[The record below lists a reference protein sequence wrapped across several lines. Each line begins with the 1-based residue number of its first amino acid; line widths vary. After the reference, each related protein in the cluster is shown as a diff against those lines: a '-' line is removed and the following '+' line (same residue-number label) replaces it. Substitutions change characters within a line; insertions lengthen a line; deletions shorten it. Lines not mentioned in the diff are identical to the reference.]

1 MRSLDP
7 YEIAARVADARN
19 EALIREAEA
28 HRTGR
33 GALNAR
39 GMQIAE
45 LAQLA
50 AEIARDIRAE
60 GRARRAGAA
69 QGSESDG

>member
-1 MRSLDP
+1 MTTTDS

-19 EALIREAEA
+19 EALTREAET

-45 LAQLA
+45 LAQIA
-50 AEIARDIRAE
+50 SEIARDIRAE
-60 GRARRAGAA
+60 GRARRQATEPANG
-69 QGSESDG
+69 

>member
-1 MRSLDP
+1 MSAPDP

-19 EALIREAEA
+19 EALIREAEK

-50 AEIARDIRAE
+50 AEIAREIRVE
-60 GRARRAGAA
+60 GRARAA
-69 QGSESDG
+69 EGSVSDG

>member
-1 MRSLDP
+1 MSTLDP
-7 YEIAARVADARN
+7 YEISARVADARN

-39 GMQIAE
+39 GMQIEE
-45 LAQLA
+45 LARLA
-50 AEIARDIRAE
+50 AEIAREIRAE
-60 GRARRAGAA
+60 GRARAA
-69 QGSESDG
+69 EGSGSDG

>member
-1 MRSLDP
+1 MSALDP

-60 GRARRAGAA
+60 GRVRRARAA
-69 QGSESDG
+69 EGSESDG

>member
-1 MRSLDP
+1 LSAPDP

-28 HRTGR
+28 HRAGR
-33 GALNAR
+33 GSLNAH

-50 AEIARDIRAE
+50 AEIAREIRAE
-60 GRARRAGAA
+60 GRARHARATK
-69 QGSESDG
+69 GSESDG

>member
-1 MRSLDP
+1 MSALDP
-7 YEIAARVADARN
+7 YEIAARVADAEN
-19 EALIREAEA
+19 EALIREAEK

-33 GALNAR
+33 GVLNAR

-50 AEIARDIRAE
+50 AEIAREIRAE
-60 GRARRAGAA
+60 GRARRARAVE
-69 QGSESDG
+69 GSGSDG